1 MSKGNLFLGQGRGK
15 VGDVVFYRLAGEQV
29 TRARNRSPKNPQTP
43 MQLAQRVIMNT
54 VSKAYSLFQ
63 PLADHSFQGLTEGS
77 ENQRQF
83 IKDNTDLLRLKC
95 AEVFADPEEWET
107 PAGSVYNF
115 NPKSYIY
122 PVLNDY
128 YVSRGQIASLS
139 IVSANPVPVL
149 TFLTQ
154 PASAAM
160 TYAEVVSCLGL
171 QRGDQL
177 TFVVATHDGRF
188 GYNYRS
194 ELNGLRFARVILE
207 PSNGDMSVQFLSGGT
222 VNMPNPKN
230 EGIVQ
235 LSIEDVTIQDVY
247 SGYGIKFK
255 FPDVSEATTAPV
267 NYGGATV
274 IVSRWNGVSW
284 LRSTQQLVPC
294 FTGSYAEVSDVLLYA
309 IQSYMSDQASSLYLN
324 QADRSEPIAATGAV
338 VSVVLGGGVPVSPGS
353 VLTNVSADNYG
364 VQVIGSGLNSD
375 RVKITIEGG
384 AVVPFSTNGPYEM
397 TWYNPGDPET
407 TYVLTINGEM
417 YMKFTTGEIRP

>member
-15 VGDVVFYRLAGEQV
+15 VGDIVFYRLAGEQV

-54 VSKAYSLFQ
+54 VSKAYSLFK
-63 PLADHSFQGLTEGS
+63 PLADHSFQGLAEGS

-128 YVSRGQIASLS
+128 YISRGQINSLTV
-139 IVSANPVPVL
+139 VSANPVPVL
-149 TFLTQ
+149 TFLSQ
-154 PASAAM
+154 PASANM
-160 TYAEVVSCLGL
+160 TYAEVVSCLGV

-194 ELNGLRFARVILE
+194 ELNGLRFARVILD
-207 PSNGDMSVQFLSGGT
+207 PSNGDMSVPFLSGGA
-222 VNMPNPKN
+222 VNFPNEKN
-230 EGIVQ
+230 EGDVQ
-235 LSIEDVTIQDVY
+235 LSIENVTIEDVY
-247 SGYGIKFK
+247 TGFGMKFR
-255 FPDVSEATTAPV
+255 FADVSEATTAPV

-274 IVSRWNGVSW
+274 IASRWNGSSW

-294 FTGSYAEVSDVLLYA
+294 FTGGYAEVSDVLLYA
-309 IQSYMSDQASSLYLN
+309 IQSYMSDATSSLYLN
-324 QADRSEPIAATGAV
+324 QSDTRDILPSGQARV
-338 VSVVLGGGVPVSPGS
+338 VSAALSRSTSLIVMSRGGTYQVTTAAHVANFIGGGFTSDSMRVTKDGVN
-353 VLTNVSADNYG
+353 LSALSLASDSARYTLEGEGTYIFYVNG
-364 VQVIGSGLNSD
+364 DAWCTVIMSGD
-375 RVKITIEGG
+375 
-384 AVVPFSTNGPYEM
+384 
-397 TWYNPGDPET
+397 
-407 TYVLTINGEM
+407 
-417 YMKFTTGEIRP
+417 

>member
-15 VGDVVFYRLAGEQV
+15 VGDIVFYRLAGEQV

-54 VSKAYSLFQ
+54 VSKAYSLLQ

-95 AEVFADPEEWET
+95 AEVFADPEDWEG
-107 PAGSVYNF
+107 PAGNVYNF

-128 YVSRGQIASLS
+128 YVSRGQIASLA

-154 PASAAM
+154 PGSADI
-160 TYAEVVSCLGL
+160 TYAELVSLLGV

-207 PSNGDMSVQFLSGGT
+207 PSNGDMSVPFLSGGAI
-222 VNMPNPKN
+222 NMPNPKN

-235 LSIEDVTIQDVY
+235 LSIENVTIEDVY
-247 SGYGIKFK
+247 SGYGLKFK

-324 QADRSEPIAATGAV
+324 QADRSEPVAATGAD
-338 VSVVLGGGVPVSPGS
+338 VSMVLGGGVPVSPGA
-353 VLTNVSADNYG
+353 VLTNVDANSYG

-384 AVVPFSTNGPYEM
+384 ADVPFETNGPYEM
-397 TWYNPGDPET
+397 TWYNPGDPLT

-417 YMKFTTGEIRP
+417 YMKFTTGQIRP